1 MGHPRY
7 AKQRQRRLQL
17 LRLHRH
23 AERQDAEGRRSFRR
37 HHQQHARIGEGVRHR
52 QGGAR
57 LPPAHRAHGQRRRIV
72 ELSPR
77 PRSGSRRPPRQ
88 ADFRESPVHD
98 TRRRESRPAEVG
110 QRPQIRLRHSGRHSE
125 PRSQLPENPRSHS
138 DRIAGGDFR
147 LSTRRNPQKR
157 RTPQEISCG
166 VSVFSTSGTANGGK
180 PCRPW
185 RSQRRFSRSSD
196 RSYPSSRSGRGSD
209 AS

>member
-7 AKQRQRRLQL
+7 AEQRQRRLQL

-23 AERQDAEGRRSFRR
+23 AERQDAKSRRSVRR

-77 PRSGSRRPPRQ
+77 PRSGPRRPPRQ
-88 ADFRESPVHD
+88 ADFREGPVHD
-98 TRRRESRPAEVG
+98 ARRRESRPAEVG
-110 QRPQIRLRHSGRHSE
+110 QRPQIRLRHSGRHSG

-147 LSTRRNPQKR
+147 KR

-166 VSVFSTSGTANGGK
+166 VPVFSMSGTANGGR

-185 RSQRRFSRSSD
+185 RSRRRFSRSSGQ
-196 RSYPSSRSGRGSD
+196 SSPSSRSGRGSD